1 MRKEMS
7 ETIRSYAVILL
18 CVLMIGC
25 SVNEVFDDINVA
37 LQIATSIGEAV
48 GSVSAADEAVIQ
60 SLSTTAT
67 AGLNVVQA
75 AYNQYEQSGATT
87 DLQKVQAA
95 IAAAQSQL
103 QAAMAAA
110 HIEDPVSQQKVKN
123 WFNVIIGSLNA
134 ILAALPAFQAAQ
146 ANARAFT
153 IPVTAQGLQSRWEKE
168 VCDGNAKCAKLVR
181 TPRHGWNRAA
191 HFGKQ

>member
-1 MRKEMS
+1 MRKA
-7 ETIRSYAVILL
+7 IAVVLL
-18 CVLMIGC
+18 CVFCVPTVGC
-25 SVNEVFDDINVA
+25 NSNEVFDDINVA
-37 LQIATSIGEAV
+37 IQIATSIGEAI
-48 GSVSAADEAVIQ
+48 GSVSPADEAVIQ

-103 QAAMAAA
+103 QAAMAAV

-123 WFNVIIGSLNA
+123 WFNVITGALNA